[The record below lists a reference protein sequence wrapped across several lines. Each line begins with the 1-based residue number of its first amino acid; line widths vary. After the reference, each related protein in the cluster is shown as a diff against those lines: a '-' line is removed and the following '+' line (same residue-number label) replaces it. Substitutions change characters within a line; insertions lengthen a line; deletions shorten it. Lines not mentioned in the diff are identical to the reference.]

1 METRILNY
9 LNSKNLD
16 VEMSDDEYTDLMVW
30 HRGLAVPAVRDI
42 DNPEVA
48 RGKKIFEEIGCA
60 YCHRPSWQTGADRV
74 RDPARFFAGDELPRY
89 PYQTIWP
96 YTDMVQ
102 HKLHMANDIRTG
114 WCRTTPLWGRG
125 LHQKVTGAS
134 TADRLHDCRA
144 RTTMEAI
151 MWHGYSPQSDARYSI
166 ERFRQLKKA
175 DRDAIVTF
183 LDAI

>member
-1 METRILNY
+1 MENRIKAY
-9 LNSKNLD
+9 LTSKELP
-16 VEMSDDEYTDLMVW
+16 VEMTDEEYTDLMVW

-48 RGKKIFEEIGCA
+48 RGKKLFEEIGCA
-60 YCHRPSWQTGADRV
+60 YCHRPSWKTGDDVV
-74 RDPARFFAGDELPRY
+74 RDPANFFRGDEMPRY
-89 PYQTIWP
+89 PHQTIWP

-102 HKLHMANDIRTG
+102 HKLHMTNDIRTG
-114 WCRTTPLWGRG
+114 WCRTAPLWARG
-125 LHQKVTGAS
+125 LHQKVTGAA

-144 RTTMEAI
+144 RNAIEAI
-151 MWHGYSPQSDARYSI
+151 MWHGVSTQSDARHTV
-166 ERFRQLKKA
+166 EKFRNLPRE